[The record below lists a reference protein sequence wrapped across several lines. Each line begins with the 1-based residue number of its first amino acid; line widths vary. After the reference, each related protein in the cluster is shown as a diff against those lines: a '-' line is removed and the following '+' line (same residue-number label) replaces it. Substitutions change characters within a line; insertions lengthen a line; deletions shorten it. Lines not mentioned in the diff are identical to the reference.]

1 MWYIKNAPAVSQT
14 YNPTVSH
21 LPAILS
27 LLTGVAGWFYM
38 FYSKAA
44 EGLSQVEDQRLNNHR
59 IRLRRVGGAVMLLLA
74 ALMYI
79 GWYAVSLD
87 PPTLAAAGVWLAV
100 LVLLALLSVLA
111 MVDMRLTMRLRH
123 RRLAAARAL
132 RTRNDIPVD
141 DEDPVDQAAR

>member
-1 MWYIKNAPAVSQT
+1 VN
-14 YNPTVSH
+14 H

-44 EGLSQVEDQRLNNHR
+44 EGLSHVEEQRLNNHR
-59 IRLRRVGGAVMLLLA
+59 IRLRRVGGAVMLVLA

-111 MVDMRLTMRLRH
+111 MVDMRLTFRLRH
-123 RRLAAARAL
+123 RRLIATRASG
-132 RTRNDIPVD
+132 THAGAHKDIPAA

>member
-1 MWYIKNAPAVSQT
+1 MT
-14 YNPTVSH
+14 Y

-27 LLTGVAGWFYM
+27 LLTGIAGWFYM

-44 EGLSQVEDQRLNNHR
+44 QGLGRVEEQRLNNHR
-59 IRLRRVGGAVMLLLA
+59 IRLRRVGGAVMLVLA
-74 ALMYI
+74 GLMYV

-111 MVDMRLTMRLRH
+111 MVDMRLTLRLRQ
-123 RRLAAARAL
+123 RRLVATRASAAHKDL
-132 RTRNDIPVD
+132 PVD
-141 DEDPVDQAAR
+141 DEDQIGRAHV

>member
-1 MWYIKNAPAVSQT
+1 VT
-14 YNPTVSH
+14 H
-21 LPAILS
+21 FPAILA

-44 EGLSQVEDQRLNNHR
+44 EGLGQVEEQRINNHR
-59 IRLRRVGGAVMLLLA
+59 IRLRRVGGAVMLVLA

-87 PPTLAAAGVWLAV
+87 PPTVAAAGVWLAV

-111 MVDMRLTMRLRH
+111 MVDMRLTFRLRRTRLAQ
-123 RRLAAARAL
+123 RRLVAAQGSGAHKDL
-132 RTRNDIPVD
+132 PVD
-141 DEDPVDQAAR
+141 DEDPVDQAAS

>member
-1 MWYIKNAPAVSQT
+1 
-14 YNPTVSH
+14 
-21 LPAILS
+21 
-27 LLTGVAGWFYM
+27 
-38 FYSKAA
+38 
-44 EGLSQVEDQRLNNHR
+44 VEEQRLNNHR

-74 ALMYI
+74 VLMYV

-111 MVDMRLTMRLRH
+111 MVDMRLTLRLRH
-123 RRLAAARAL
+123 RRLAATRASG
-132 RTRNDIPVD
+132 TRNDIPVD